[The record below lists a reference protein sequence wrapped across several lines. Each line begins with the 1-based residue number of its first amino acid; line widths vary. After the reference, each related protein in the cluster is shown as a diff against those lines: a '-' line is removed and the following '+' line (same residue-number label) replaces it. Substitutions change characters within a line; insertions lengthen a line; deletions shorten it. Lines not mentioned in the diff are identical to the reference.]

1 MQASSAAPRFSASA
15 NVRGSTAQL
24 RIIASATRPP
34 ACVRFASKCSA
45 WRDAH
50 RRFLLPGSRRD
61 SLDMRTIQVRAHA
74 APGPHATECNRA
86 PRAAPPFRPVTIQ
99 LHGDRHHKRARPA
112 ASPGHPQLAETYRAE
127 DQSGC
132 ASRRAMR
139 AGPCRPCRTLAE
151 RKAAPDRVGV
161 AARRHRRRL
170 ADIAKRGQA
179 GQRLQHE
186 FRGRLCPCR
195 GRHFDRFAGWR
206 GHTMDHNAAAGR
218 QVSRW
223 VHLAPNRSKASGS
236 DQPGKPM
243 LNRAGLPRGRLDRRD
258 FGPFRRLFARQGSC
272 TCNTPTPC
280 PANGTTTIPL
290 AHRLAGTWLGADRGR
305 TLRRRDSGAGWCFP
319 VRCGRHAV
327 DPQFNLGEALLRPD
341 QAALAALRPCRRQG
355 DAAQQESR
363 QGD

>member
-1 MQASSAAPRFSASA
+1 MRRLIVRKTRAAAPRAVQCGRDHVGHAEPWRSARQRRTASA
-15 NVRGSTAQL
+15 LLLGVTAAGSLTL
-24 RIIASATRPP
+24 RNGAKLDSGFNMSSVGASA
-34 ACVRFASKCSA
+34 
-45 WRDAH
+45 
-50 RRFLLPGSRRD
+50 
-61 SLDMRTIQVRAHA
+61 
-74 APGPHATECNRA
+74 
-86 PRAAPPFRPVTIQ
+86 
-99 LHGDRHHKRARPA
+99 
-112 ASPGHPQLAETYRAE
+112 LA
-127 DQSGC
+127 G
-132 ASRRAMR
+132 
-139 AGPCRPCRTLAE
+139 
-151 RKAAPDRVGV
+151 
-161 AARRHRRRL
+161 
-170 ADIAKRGQA
+170 
-179 GQRLQHE
+179 
-186 FRGRLCPCR
+186 

-243 LNRAGLPRGRLDRRD
+243 LDGVGLPRGRLDRRN

-305 TLRRRDSGAGWCFP
+305 TLRRRDSRAGWCFP

-327 DPQFNLGEALLRPD
+327 DPQFHLGEALLRPD